1 MKISNKVSLISKD
14 INSSCFSIFSIVVI
28 LLRPK
33 ALFAMVEPEIKA
45 LVEKV
50 AKSLGISQ
58 SDYVRFVVLQ
68 DLQNK
73 GYLKGTV
80 SLEQPVPMKT
90 QMEVT

>member
-1 MKISNKVSLISKD
+1 M
-14 INSSCFSIFSIVVI
+14 FSIVVI

-80 SLEQPVPMKT
+80 SLEQPVPIKT
-90 QMEVT
+90 EKGG